1 MNILKKLM
9 QFQELNENEAQE
21 FARLLFSDELAAADK
36 TALLVA
42 MKMKQESA
50 KELTAITHYL
60 INSNYPV
67 QPRLAGSMCVC
78 GTGGDGVG
86 SFNISTTVSFIVAS
100 AGVKVLKHGN
110 KGITSK
116 SGGVDLLDALGI
128 AITPIEA
135 VARRMEVV
143 NLAFLSAMN
152 TYPMMRVLQP
162 IRQLIPLPTLFNLMG
177 PMIHPYAL
185 DYQMMGVFD
194 ASKVALVAQ
203 TLFNLGRKRALVI
216 HGAGGMDEASLAGE
230 NLIYEINAQDG
241 VRHYSLEAK
250 DYGLKSADNAALK
263 GGTSAEN
270 KEITLAILGC
280 EDKSARRDVVLLNAG
295 LALYIAEK
303 APTVAEG
310 IALALSIIER
320 GEALELLR
328 FLQE

>member
-9 QFQELNENEAQE
+9 QFQELDDNEAQE

-67 QPRLAGSMCVC
+67 QPRLGGSMCVC

-135 VARRMEVV
+135 VARRMEAV

-194 ASKVALVAQ
+194 VSKVALVAQ

-241 VRHYSLEAK
+241 VRHYSLKAK

-270 KEITLAILGC
+270 KEITLAILGG

>member
-135 VARRMEVV
+135 VARRMEAV

-152 TYPMMRVLQP
+152 TYPL
-162 IRQLIPLPTLFNLMG
+162 PL
-177 PMIHPYAL
+177 
-185 DYQMMGVFD
+185 
-194 ASKVALVAQ
+194 K
-203 TLFNLGRKRALVI
+203 
-216 HGAGGMDEASLAGE
+216 
-230 NLIYEINAQDG
+230 
-241 VRHYSLEAK
+241 
-250 DYGLKSADNAALK
+250 
-263 GGTSAEN
+263 
-270 KEITLAILGC
+270 
-280 EDKSARRDVVLLNAG
+280 
-295 LALYIAEK
+295 
-303 APTVAEG
+303 
-310 IALALSIIER
+310 
-320 GEALELLR
+320 
-328 FLQE
+328 